1 MDPETRH
8 IWRER
13 IRQMR
18 AFSPNTTQYSTMDPE
33 TRSIWNQRIQR
44 MEAAG
49 EENVEYVEEREGY
62 LECLYQDIAQEP
74 FEFNYEAAMGLGNI
88 VRRRDDEEE
97 RRRWVTRH
105 TRMVTLRY
113 RGMAGLRARIAE
125 ESDEDSDDDSDGSLM
140 DEYSLHRWRQDQAW
154 AMRAHPERSEIF
166 EPGEMLDWNDIV
178 GRVEELE
185 SDTTEMMLSPEQLED
200 AIERLSRRIHGPD
213 STVQE
218 VEAGERIE
226 EAGLEAREGLEN
238 EGVEMDE
245 GVTPQ
250 SGSGSSH

>member
-74 FEFNYEAAMGLGNI
+74 FEFNYEAAMGL
-88 VRRRDDEEE
+88 
-97 RRRWVTRH
+97 
-105 TRMVTLRY
+105 
-113 RGMAGLRARIAE
+113 
-125 ESDEDSDDDSDGSLM
+125 
-140 DEYSLHRWRQDQAW
+140 AW